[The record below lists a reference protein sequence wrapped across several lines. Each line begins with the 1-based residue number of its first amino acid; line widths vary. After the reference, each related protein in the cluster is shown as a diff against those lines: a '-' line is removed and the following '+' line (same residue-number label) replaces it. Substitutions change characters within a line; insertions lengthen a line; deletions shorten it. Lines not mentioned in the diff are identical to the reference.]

1 MRTSTHQC
9 KSFWLFLDEL
19 KPPTRLVPKP
29 SPSLYLFMATTI
41 TTSFFIP
48 PFSLIATIPM
58 EIQA

>member
-1 MRTSTHQC
+1 
-9 KSFWLFLDEL
+9 
-19 KPPTRLVPKP
+19 
-29 SPSLYLFMATTI
+29 MATTI